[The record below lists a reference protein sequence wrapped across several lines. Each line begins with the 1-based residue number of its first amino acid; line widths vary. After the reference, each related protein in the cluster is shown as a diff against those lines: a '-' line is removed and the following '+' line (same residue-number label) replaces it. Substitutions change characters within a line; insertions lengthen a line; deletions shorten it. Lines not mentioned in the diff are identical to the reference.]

1 MIRTLPTIQKEYA
14 ISFKVNP
21 TKFAPGWH
29 SVIHF
34 TTGGDLDV
42 YGSRIPGIWFH
53 RNGDG
58 RLYICSAISGNK
70 DYCFNSAPLPLN
82 KFTEVRISQE
92 MEGDDYFYMIKIGG
106 AEFLRVQNNQP
117 EVFSNVSV
125 YVGDPWHSPQ
135 EGHIQDLVIEN
146 TGKSIILTYD
156 HCIAATYY
164 WKEPLLRK

>member
-14 ISFKVNP
+14 ISFKVSP

-34 TTGGDLDV
+34 TTSGDVDV
-42 YGSRIPGIWFH
+42 YGSRIPGIWFQD
-53 RNGDG
+53 NGT
-58 RLYICSAISGNK
+58 LLICSAISGNK

-92 MEGDDYFYMIKIGG
+92 MDGDDYFYMIEIGG
-106 AEFLRVQNNQP
+106 TEFVRVQNNQP
-117 EVFSNVSV
+117 EVFRNVKV
-125 YVGDPWHSPQ
+125 YVGDPWSPAQ
-135 EGHIQDLVIEN
+135 EGALRDLLIKN

-164 WKEPLLRK
+164 FFTIIT